1 MGREQCVSSG
11 EAVVSTDGLTHTR
24 RRIQG
29 TLWYPWI
36 RGTPGYAVPLD
47 TTVPLDI
54 TWIRWCPWIQMTP
67 YTSLFIPLQQ

>member
-29 TLWYPWI
+29 ALWYPWI

-47 TTVPLDI
+47 TTVPLDTMVPLDTNDTIYIVVHSI
-54 TWIRWCPWIQMTP
+54 TTIG
-67 YTSLFIPLQQ
+67 